1 MSRALVVAALLG
13 ASASPVPQAAAQ
25 PVPPRGG
32 GQPGGPA
39 LGVFPAN
46 ATRVTAQVQ
55 KVSGHTLTLEIQDA
69 RPARSDRPM
78 GPAAG
83 TIDAVSPEPLP
94 AGLAGRRIEAT
105 VTLVGD
111 TQSSRWLVSEI
122 RALP

>member
-1 MSRALVVAALLG
+1 MSRAVMVAALVG
-13 ASASPVPQAAAQ
+13 ASALPLPALYPAAAQ

-32 GQPGGPA
+32 SQPGGPA

-55 KVSGHTLTLEIQDA
+55 KVIGSTITLEIQDA
-69 RPARSDRPM
+69 RPARPDLPM

-83 TIDAVSPEPLP
+83 TIEAVSPEPLP

-105 VTLVGD
+105 ITLVG
-111 TQSSRWLVSEI
+111 
-122 RALP
+122 